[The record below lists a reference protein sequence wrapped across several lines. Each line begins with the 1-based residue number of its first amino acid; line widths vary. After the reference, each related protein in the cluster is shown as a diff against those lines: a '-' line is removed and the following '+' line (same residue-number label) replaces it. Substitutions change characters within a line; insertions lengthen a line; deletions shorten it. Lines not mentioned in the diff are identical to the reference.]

1 MDMQK
6 TISFQAV
13 ISAVR
18 TFSDAFNIP
27 WSNTPTT
34 ALTSEQV
41 ALRHRLMEEENNEY
55 LEAANAGDMVEVAD
69 ALGDQLYILC
79 GTILSHGM
87 QDVIEDV
94 FSEIQASNMSK
105 LGSDNLPILRED
117 GKVMKGPNYFR
128 PDISTILTNSRTL
141 VQPRKGVE
149 SQIE

>member
-1 MDMQK
+1 MQK

-34 ALTSEQV
+34 ALPSEQV